1 MFNYDYY
8 ENEENDFFDDSW
20 SNNDVREKVFEIES
34 ILRKNVRADVLN
46 EMQELERKNKELREQ
61 LDQLRD
67 VEKNWDA
74 KKREL
79 DKAIENAKY
88 ARLSELIQSIPT
100 HAYCVDWDYTHAH
113 PKCDKCDKDRFIHF
127 KSPSG
132 KDMKELCT
140 CAEYERV
147 YSIKEV
153 PLIRIEE
160 NRFRKETAIPVYLVN
175 NLGDNV
181 EGDCS
186 FDTTRKT
193 LEDEDLQNLI
203 DGKKNVTRPIFE
215 FKENAEKY
223 MDYMNEKERKR
234 RKSDENA

>member
-1 MFNYDYY
+1 MFNYD
-8 ENEENDFFDDSW
+8 NDFFDDSW
-20 SNNDVREKVFEIES
+20 SDNDVRAKVFEIES

-46 EMQELERKNKELREQ
+46 EMQELERKNKDLREQ
-61 LDQLRD
+61 LDQLRNI
-67 VEKNWDA
+67 EKNWDD

-100 HAYCVDWDYTHAH
+100 HAYCVTCEYKHAH
-113 PKCDKCDKDRFIHF
+113 PKCDKCDEDRFIHF

-147 YSIKEV
+147 YFIKEV

-160 NRFRKETAIPVYLVN
+160 NRFRKETATPVYLVN
-175 NLGDNV
+175 NV
-181 EGDCS
+181 EDGCS

-203 DGKKNVTRPIFE
+203 DGKKNVTQPIFE

-223 MDYMNEKERKR
+223 MEYMNNKEQKR
-234 RKSDENA
+234 RAKR